1 MNNKSK
7 NILIIILSVLLI
19 CSIGIIGYLVY
30 NKNNTL
36 LEISGKVVGVGNNY
50 FIINSKGEEFIF
62 SNISGEYDL
71 GDELTVKFKEKKMNK
86 NSEPKSIMLDSDD
99 VVEVLNEAEKI
110 ENKELEHESVEN
122 KEEVGSGEINNSSAK
137 PSGESPSQNKNDK
150 PSSNNE
156 NNDLQGESADTVVLK
171 YFNNLEADFKS
182 SQVKDSIKNGFVT
195 VVDFLFYDGSIKG
208 HTFSEL
214 TETAKLKVLSMALYF
229 DSKIEKYFP
238 GYKES
243 ISSTTSKI
251 YTNVKTSIVKTYLN
265 LSTKICSENKELCEV
280 AKNDF
285 NSMKKSFGLTWSL
298 IKEIAGDGVS
308 SLKEWYEIYSGKN

>member
-7 NILIIILSVLLI
+7 NILIIILCVLLV
-19 CSIGIIGYLVY
+19 CSLGIISYLIY
-30 NKNNTL
+30 SKNNTL
-36 LEISGKVVGVGNNY
+36 IEISGKIVGIGNNY
-50 FIINSKGEEFIF
+50 AIISNKEENFVIT
-62 SNISGEYDL
+62 NVEGDYNL
-71 GDELTVKFKEKKMNK
+71 GDELKLRFKEKCMNK
-86 NSEPKSIMLDSDD
+86 NSEPKSIVLNSDD
-99 VVEVLNEAEKI
+99 EVEIISKADDLKTDGYDQ
-110 ENKELEHESVEN
+110 ESSESS
-122 KEEVGSGEINNSSAK
+122 KEERQTPINDSSVK
-137 PSGESPSQNKNDK
+137 PSGDNPSQNKNNK

-156 NNDLQGESADTVVLK
+156 ETNSQQESADTVVLK
-171 YFNNLEADFKS
+171 YFNDLDADFKA
-182 SQVKDSIKNGFVT
+182 SQVKESVKNGFVT
-195 VVDFLFYDGSIKG
+195 VVDFLFYGGSIKG

-251 YTNVKTSIVKTYLN
+251 YTNVKASIVKTYLD
-265 LSTKICSENKELCEV
+265 LTTKICSENKELCEV
-280 AKNDF
+280 AKKDF
-285 NSMKKSFGLTWSL
+285 NFMKKSFGLTWSL